1 MEVRSPLKW
10 FQLEPK
16 WPPVK
21 ITAVRCWRTKT
32 ANCVCKFDW
41 GRWSSLLL
49 RREASRHCCHQSCVH
64 RYSPTLCTAPLLA
77 ACNTHTTATVS
88 QRNVAQP
95 KRNQSGHLFAILM
108 NQFIQMFGRNT
119 LAMLLS
125 LGDLWSLGSSWIGSV
140 VAATQSGTGHD
151 AAAHA
156 KENME
161 QGCKNESRPNCV
173 SLEFQTHWISGSE
186 TILCTIVHFPS
197 DQNPAKVS
205 TRWSKPCQVKITVSQ
220 FASIGWLYEWL
231 LSRLLNCWPNNALQ
245 CWVVLWWIGL
255 LLNFQFP
262 SPKHKVYISV
272 VKKCDSCL

>member
-21 ITAVRCWRTKT
+21 ITAARCWRTKT

-41 GRWSSLLL
+41 GRWSDVWS

-95 KRNQSGHLFAILM
+95 KHNQSGHLFAILK
-108 NQFIQMFGRNT
+108 NPFIQMFGRNT

-125 LGDLWSLGSSWIGSV
+125 LGDLSSWIGSV

-186 TILCTIVHFPS
+186 TILCNVMYNCTFPIRSEPTEGVNKMVKAVSSENNSFAVCYYWMVVWVIV
-197 DQNPAKVS
+197 
-205 TRWSKPCQVKITVSQ
+205 
-220 FASIGWLYEWL
+220 E
-231 LSRLLNCWPNNALQ
+231 
-245 CWVVLWWIGL
+245 
-255 LLNFQFP
+255 
-262 SPKHKVYISV
+262 
-272 VKKCDSCL
+272 

>member
-49 RREASRHCCHQSCVH
+49 RREASRHCCHQFCVH

-95 KRNQSGHLFAILM
+95 KHNQSGHLFAILSSSRCLV
-108 NQFIQMFGRNT
+108 GT
-119 LAMLLS
+119 L
-125 LGDLWSLGSSWIGSV
+125 W
-140 VAATQSGTGHD
+140 Q
-151 AAAHA
+151 
-156 KENME
+156 
-161 QGCKNESRPNCV
+161 CCFP
-173 SLEFQTHWISGSE
+173 LEISGAAGLVRWWQQHRVE
-186 TILCTIVHFPS
+186 
-197 DQNPAKVS
+197 PATTQLPTLRK
-205 TRWSKPCQVKITVSQ
+205 TWSKGAKMKVVQIVSRWNFKRTGYQ
-220 FASIGWLYEWL
+220 DLRLY
-231 LSRLLNCWPNNALQ
+231 CAM
-245 CWVVLWWIGL
+245 
-255 LLNFQFP
+255 
-262 SPKHKVYISV
+262 
-272 VKKCDSCL
+272 